1 MSYKVHPDDDDWYLS
16 TKQAKTYKIK
26 EIVVSHIKQEGRAE
40 MATSMIQKSHF
51 RMSMEYSKHEENDSH
66 NKHNLHTH
74 DTLSAN
80 GLVSETRK
88 IKK

>member
-1 MSYKVHPDDDDWYLS
+1 
-16 TKQAKTYKIK
+16 
-26 EIVVSHIKQEGRAE
+26 

-66 NKHNLHTH
+66 NKHNLHTY